1 MPKKIETKTRTYD
14 EGLSIIKEVTKV
26 ITHDD
31 GRVETKVTTFEV
43 GKRSH
48 HSDYWRSHYA
58 EDDADVGSVQLTE
71 EDYLRQKC
79 MHEVAR
85 IANAFDDDI
94 KLAYKTKENPA
105 NDPREKTVLLD
116 PNTAI
121 GEDEL
126 GQKVDILSGEILL
139 GTALRKQSR
148 GTRAAY
154 VRHLRIAYDE
164 SAPDVDRAAS
174 LLYLAM
180 EADAACEHIKREAP
194 GFTEYAHSRARK
206 YVSDVGSELLQDG
219 FLTDEADPGYKF
231 AALIREFDTFRS
243 QPLDYGEFEGVLQNI
258 VEQVRGLPDAK
269 SRLEAAR
276 QLAYRYLIQQ
286 GGQIQMPE
294 GGEGNGDQDGPQM
307 PNEGKGRF
315 DPNGKLTPGGDGD
328 SPIDMELLM
337 EMLSSADMMGKEDN
351 TEQLPG
357 GDDGSAIDG
366 FNKPQNPSKIL
377 QEKLLDGQVD
387 KIPVRLETNVRSRLS
402 DGQARKLYELD
413 CQDVRQVSEAI
424 EEALEI
430 LNRPEACWDEYS
442 LRNGEIDEGG
452 LHKLVDDSDD
462 VFYRVETLP
471 RMRIQVSLVLDE
483 SGSMACYVSDE
494 EGEVRRDRSETKLH
508 GTGCEL
514 RRDGVARKLA
524 TAFAEGTKNING
536 VSLSIYGHA
545 GPHPICR
552 VYKYIDERT
561 DESQF
566 HRVAHITNRL
576 HNYDGY
582 AILTAGEQMMIDDG
596 DYDRR
601 IMFIISDGEPSVSSY
616 TGEEAQKHITSVVRY
631 LNECGVETYAIGVDN
646 AFPPGRGQEM
656 YGEDRVV
663 ILPSFDLSEV
673 SAIISAFLEEISR
686 S

>member
-1 MPKKIETKTRTYD
+1 MPKIETKTRTYD

-31 GRVETKVTTFEV
+31 GSVETKVTTFEI

-58 EDDADVGSVQLTE
+58 EDDSDVSSVGLSE

-94 KLAYKTKENPA
+94 KLAYKTQENPA
-105 NDPREKTVLLD
+105 NDPREKTILLD

-121 GEDEL
+121 GDGEI
-126 GQKVDILSGEILL
+126 GQKIDVFSGEILL
-139 GTALRKQSR
+139 GTALRKQSE

-154 VRHLRIAYDE
+154 VQHLKIAYDKD
-164 SAPDVDRAAS
+164 APEVDRAAS

-180 EADAACEHIKREAP
+180 EADAACEYIKAEAP
-194 GFTEYAHSRARK
+194 GFTEYAYARARK

-219 FLTDEADPGYKF
+219 FLNGNADPGYKF

-243 QPLDYGEFEGVLQNI
+243 QPLDYGDFEGVLQNI
-258 VEQVRGLPDAK
+258 VEQVRNLPDSE

-276 QLAYRYLIQQ
+276 QLAHHYLVQQ
-286 GGQIQMPE
+286 GG
-294 GGEGNGDQDGPQM
+294 
-307 PNEGKGRF
+307 
-315 DPNGKLTPGGDGD
+315 
-328 SPIDMELLM
+328 PIDMDLLA
-337 EMLSSADMMGKEDN
+337 EMLSSADMLGKNNDADK
-351 TEQLPG
+351 LPEG
-357 GDDGSAIDG
+357 SDGDG

-377 QEKLLDGQVD
+377 QEKFFDGRVD
-387 KIPVRLETNVRSRLS
+387 KIPVRLETNVSAGY
-402 DGQARKLYELD
+402 DDNQARKLYEYD
-413 CQDVRQVSEAI
+413 CQDVREVSEAI

-430 LNRPEACWDEYS
+430 LNKEETCWDEYC

-452 LHKLVDDSDD
+452 LHKLIDDSDD

-471 RMRIQVSLVLDE
+471 KTRIQVSLVLDE
-483 SGSMACYVSDE
+483 SGSMACYVLDD
-494 EGEVRRDRSETKLH
+494 EGESKQDRALTKLH
-508 GTGCEL
+508 GRNIIL

-545 GPHPICR
+545 GPHPVCR
-552 VYKYIDERT
+552 VYEYVNERT

-566 HRVAHITNRL
+566 YRIAHITNRW

-582 AILTAGEQMMIDDG
+582 AILTVGERMLVDDG

-616 TGEEAQKHITSVVRY
+616 TGEEAQKHIASVVRY
-631 LNECGVETYAIGVDN
+631 LNECGVETYTIGVDN
-646 AFPPGRGQEM
+646 AFPPERGQEM
-656 YGEDRVV
+656 YGENRVV
-663 ILPSFDLSEV
+663 ILPNFDLSEV
-673 SAIISAFLEEISR
+673 SAIISAFLEEISK